1 MGFAVPAAI
10 GAKAGM
16 PDELVVAVDGDGCF
30 QMTFQELITAATEGI
45 PVKVVVFNNGVHGM
59 VTQWQ
64 RLFYNGRFSASRL
77 GDVVDYVKL
86 AEAMGCHGFRAVTPD
101 EVGPTLE
108 KALATDDRPAVVE
121 VVVDPE
127 EMVFPMVPAG
137 GSNDEVYVASGEKVV
152 LER

>member
-1 MGFAVPAAI
+1 
-10 GAKAGM
+10 
-16 PDELVVAVDGDGCF
+16 
-30 QMTFQELITAATEGI
+30 
-45 PVKVVVFNNGVHGM
+45 M

-64 RLFYNGRFSASRL
+64 RLFYQGRFSASRL

-86 AEAMGCHGFRAVTPD
+86 AEAMGCHGFRATTPD
-101 EVGPTLE
+101 EVAPTLE

-121 VVVDPE
+121 MVIDPE

-137 GSNDEVYVASGEKVV
+137 RTCDEVFVGRDEKVC

>member
-1 MGFAVPAAI
+1 AAV
-10 GAKAGM
+10 
-16 PDELVVAVDGDGCF
+16 
-30 QMTFQELITAATEGI
+30 EGL

-64 RLFYNGRFSASRL
+64 RLFYEDRFSASQL
-77 GDVVDYVKL
+77 GNSVDYVRL
-86 AEAMGCHGFRAVTPD
+86 AEAMGCHGFRATSPD
-101 EVGPTLE
+101 EVAPTLE

-137 GSNDEVYVASGEKVV
+137 GSCDEVFVGRDEKVTLARWLPTSDFRLPTASGASD
-152 LER
+152 